1 MSNRLALIGLMLL
14 LVGLLA
20 LIVTGMVREVV
31 VIPLLYLLWLTRVLF
46 ESIPQVVWWVG
57 FLAIAALVAWKS
69 LAGPPPAAPARQP
82 APLLRARVATWAGRF
97 QRAADDRDARWLL
110 AQRLGQLAL
119 ELLATQEQHAT
130 QGLWQ
135 YLHDESLDIPPV
147 VRAYL
152 RAGTRMYRP
161 AASFWSRWWLWISRQ
176 EPQLDPLD
184 LDPEAVIRF
193 FERRL
198 NGTTGE
204 TL

>member
-46 ESIPQVVWWVG
+46 ESVPQVVWWVG
-57 FLAIAALVAWKS
+57 FLAIAALVAWSS
-69 LAGPPPAAPARQP
+69 LAGPRPAPPARQP
-82 APLLRARVATWAGRF
+82 APLLRAPVAAWAGRF

-119 ELLATQEQHAT
+119 ELLATQEQRAA

-135 YLHDESLDIPPV
+135 YLRDESSDIPPA

-152 RAGTRMYRP
+152 LAGTRMYRP
-161 AASFWSRWWLWISRQ
+161 APARWQRWWPWGART
-176 EPQLDPLD
+176 EPRADPLGLDPAEVVRWLD
-184 LDPEAVIRF
+184 E
-193 FERRL
+193 RL
-198 NGTTGE
+198 NRMTGAQ
-204 TL
+204 L